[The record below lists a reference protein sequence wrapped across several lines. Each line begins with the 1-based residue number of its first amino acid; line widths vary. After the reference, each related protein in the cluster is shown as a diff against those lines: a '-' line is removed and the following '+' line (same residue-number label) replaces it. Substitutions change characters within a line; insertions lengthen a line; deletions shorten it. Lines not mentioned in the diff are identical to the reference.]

1 MLKNLKIENFKIKLS
16 KEIWKLRFSDD
27 AKKNFFDNKNISFK
41 DHFNWIKKYHR
52 NQKKIFL
59 IAKHK
64 SIVIGYVRLDYI
76 KNSAKVSTI
85 VKKAYKNK
93 NVASVL
99 LNKAIEKSKKK
110 IIIAEVKKS
119 NLKSINFF
127 LKNKFQIERKRNGIN
142 ILMRKQI
149 KKNTQYLKIIK
160 KIENV
165 RKKNNKNWMDILRL
179 AFKNSP
185 DQASKIFS
193 AIYKDDKKISAL
205 AKLLTK

>member
-1 MLKNLKIENFKIKLS
+1 MLKNLTIENFKIKLS

-27 AKKNFFDNKNISFK
+27 ARKNSFDSKYIPFK
-41 DHFNWIKKYHR
+41 EHHNWMKKYHR
-52 NQKKIFL
+52 NKKKIFL
-59 IAKHK
+59 VAKYK
-64 SIVIGYVRLDYI
+64 SFFIGYVRLDYVKDSAVVSI
-76 KNSAKVSTI
+76 IVKNS
-85 VKKAYKNK
+85 YKNK
-93 NVASVL
+93 SVASIL

-110 IIIAEVKKS
+110 NIIAKVKNN

-127 LKNKFQIERKRNGIN
+127 IKNQFQIVKKKNGII
-142 ILMRKQI
+142 ILMKKVT

-185 DQASKIFS
+185 NQASKIFS
-193 AIYKDDKKISAL
+193 EIYKDDKKISAL

>member
-127 LKNKFQIERKRNGIN
+127 LKNKFQIERKRNGIV

>member
-16 KEIWKLRFSDD
+16 KEIWKLRFSED

-41 DHFNWIKKYHR
+41 EHYNWIKKYHR
-52 NQKKIFL
+52 NKKKIFL

-64 SIVIGYVRLDYI
+64 SIFIGYVRLDYI
-76 KNSAKVSTI
+76 NNSAIVSII

-93 NVASVL
+93 SVASIL

-119 NLKSINFF
+119 NLKSIKFF
-127 LKNKFQIERKRNGIN
+127 LKNKFQIERKKKGI
-142 ILMRKQI
+142 IVLMRKQI